1 MLVIRSSP
9 ASPFGR
15 KVRIAAALCLLTE
28 GLRIEPADT
37 TDPDDSLREQNPFG
51 KIPVLITDDGTALYD
66 SRVIVEWM
74 DVQAGG
80 DVIIPRG
87 EARFAALTLQGL
99 ADGMMEASILI
110 VYEQRF
116 RPEEKRHQPWTDY
129 QGEKVARALSVLEA
143 APPAIG
149 DRPHIG
155 HIALACAL
163 GYRDFRF
170 EGNWRAG
177 NPGLVAWLDE
187 FAAKV
192 PAFAAT
198 TPADPVPA

>member
-1 MLVIRSSP
+1 MLVIRSSS

-15 KVRIAAALCLLTE
+15 KVKIAAALCSPT
-28 GLRIEPADT
+28 GTLRIEQADT
-37 TDPDDSLREQNPFG
+37 NDPGDSLRVQNPLG
-51 KIPVLITDDGTALYD
+51 KLPVLITDDGTALYD

-74 DVQAGG
+74 DEKAGG
-80 DVIIPRG
+80 GVIMPRG
-87 EARFAALTLQGL
+87 EARFAALTLQAL
-99 ADGMMEASILI
+99 ADGMMDASILI
-110 VYEQRF
+110 VYEHRL
-116 RPEEKRHQPWTDY
+116 RPEEKHHRPWTEY

-177 NPGLVAWLDE
+177 NPGLVTWLDE

-198 TPADPVPA
+198 TPADPAPA

>member
-1 MLVIRSSP
+1 
-9 ASPFGR
+9 
-15 KVRIAAALCLLTE
+15 
-28 GLRIEPADT
+28 
-37 TDPDDSLREQNPFG
+37 
-51 KIPVLITDDGTALYD
+51 
-66 SRVIVEWM
+66 M

-116 RPEEKRHQPWTDY
+116 RPEEKRHRPWTDY

-149 DRPHIG
+149 PISVISRSLRARLSRFPFRG
-155 HIALACAL
+155 ELARRKSRSCRL
-163 GYRDFRF
+163 
-170 EGNWRAG
+170 AG
-177 NPGLVAWLDE
+177 
-187 FAAKV
+187 
-192 PAFAAT
+192 
-198 TPADPVPA
+198 

>member
-1 MLVIRSSP
+1 
-9 ASPFGR
+9 
-15 KVRIAAALCLLTE
+15 
-28 GLRIEPADT
+28 
-37 TDPDDSLREQNPFG
+37 
-51 KIPVLITDDGTALYD
+51 
-66 SRVIVEWM
+66 M

-116 RPEEKRHQPWTDY
+116 RPEEKRHRPWTDY

-149 DRPHIG
+149 PISVISRSPARSATEISVSRGTGAPAIPVLLPGWMNSPPKCRPLPRPRQPIRRLPDPDQANKKPGPLPELHDRIVLTDQNFKP
-155 HIALACAL
+155 
-163 GYRDFRF
+163 
-170 EGNWRAG
+170 
-177 NPGLVAWLDE
+177 
-187 FAAKV
+187 
-192 PAFAAT
+192 
-198 TPADPVPA
+198 TPARTEWDLRSTSPEPLSRVKVLLSYSV